1 MSFWSDNDTTAVLPK
16 RQFRWVMNMGGVPQW
31 IVKKVNKPA
40 FSVSEGKHVYLNHT
54 FYYPGRV
61 EYEKISVTLVD
72 PAAPDA
78 TAIMWDILKKSGYRL
93 PTSQTDLYTLNKQD
107 GSTALGNVQITQIDG
122 IGKVQE
128 RISLKNPWIAGVKFG
143 ELDYE
148 SDNLL
153 DLTLEIRYDFVSID
167 AITDSTWKTAATVGA
182 LTSET
187 TTGVNVT
194 SEGDP
199 LKDVRGE

>member
-167 AITDSTWKTAATVGA
+167 AITDDTWKSAATVGA

>member
-78 TAIMWDILKKSGYRL
+78 TAIMWDILKQSGYRL

>member
-1 MSFWSDNDTTAVLPK
+1 
-16 RQFRWVMNMGGVPQW
+16 MNMGGVPQW